1 MQKLNIYDAKTH
13 LSRLV
18 ANVAAT
24 GEEYIIA
31 RNGQPMAKIV
41 PLTPAEKTPRIGFM
55 KGKGKI
61 KVPDNFNDLHAEK
74 IEELFDGNDE

>member
-1 MQKLNIYDAKTH
+1 MQKLNLYEAKTH

-31 RNGQPMAKIV
+31 RNGQPLAKIV
-41 PLTPAEKTPRIGFM
+41 PLTPGEKSPRIGFM

-61 KVPDNFNDLHAEK
+61 TVPDNFNDLHTDE
-74 IEELFDGNDE
+74 IEALFYGKDE